1 LISVAVGHLAS
12 LKISA
17 GEDLG
22 MLRSLSTRVAMTS
35 AAIVLLGVLVNPGY
49 AAGPFDGTWQL
60 DAPGAGGSSP
70 EAGSKC
76 PAVRLRFEVKDNQ
89 VVGRFERSPD
99 LRHVETGEGHEGTP
113 VTGSVGPDGTLTTKW
128 EGINAS
134 GKLAGNAGQLKWIG
148 DCGPRV
154 GTLARVS

>member
-1 LISVAVGHLAS
+1 
-12 LKISA
+12 
-17 GEDLG
+17 
-22 MLRSLSTRVAMTS
+22 MRRSLSTRLAMTS
-35 AAIVLLGVLVNPGY
+35 AAILLLGVLVDPGY

-76 PAVRLRFEVKDNQ
+76 PALRLRFAIKDGQ
-89 VVGRFERSPD
+89 VQGRFERSPD
-99 LRHVETGEGHEGTP
+99 LRHVETGEGHEGSAF
-113 VTGSVGPDGTLTTKW
+113 TGSVGADGTLSTNW
-128 EGINAS
+128 EGIKGS
-134 GKLAGNAGQLKWIG
+134 GKLAGNAGQLKWTG